1 MPVMTRNMVDLQDE
15 ILTKIEENFNYFKI
29 AIIAEIGEHVKQ
41 EVSEPL
47 EKEIK
52 KKKELLFLC
61 FRNM

>member
-29 AIIAEIGEHVKQ
+29 AIIAEIRDVKQ

-61 FRNM
+61 VRDM